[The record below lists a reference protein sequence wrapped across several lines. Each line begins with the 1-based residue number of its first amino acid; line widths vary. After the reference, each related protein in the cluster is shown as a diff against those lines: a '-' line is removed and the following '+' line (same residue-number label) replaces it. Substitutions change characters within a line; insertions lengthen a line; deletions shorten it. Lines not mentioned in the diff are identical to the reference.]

1 MEYQSEKIGALAAA
15 LAKAQAGFTFASKS
29 AEAPILSKGKDG
41 KTYQSGK
48 RTYADLQSVLDA
60 VREGLASNGIA
71 VIQAPMP
78 CQKDGI
84 LLRTTLA
91 HESGEWIASELELP
105 NDRMGGVQGMG
116 SALTYARRYALAAMV
131 GIAQDDDDGETAMQE
146 SRKAQA
152 KQHESDRAQAKANN
166 PDPPTKAQIDAFW
179 AVMHKRH
186 PEAQTK
192 EEFGALAYA
201 DIGKFVNREI
211 KSASALTKLE
221 VSDFLNACNG
231 AAQDNPF

>member
-15 LAKAQAGFTFASKS
+15 LAKAQAGFTFAAKS
-29 AEAPILSKGKDG
+29 AEAPILSKNKDG

-60 VREGLASNGIA
+60 VREGLANNGIA

-78 CQKDGI
+78 CKKDGI

-131 GIAQDDDDGETAMQE
+131 GIAQDDDDGETAMAE
-146 SRKAQA
+146 SRKAEKQRVQQVRQQA
-152 KQHESDRAQAKANN
+152 KEQNHDAPSREMLQALMATLKERGCKEREEYLAELSAFFQREVKSSNELTRA
-166 PDPPTKAQIDAFW
+166 
-179 AVMHKRH
+179 
-186 PEAQTK
+186 
-192 EEFGALAYA
+192 
-201 DIGKFVNREI
+201 EI
-211 KSASALTKLE
+211 SE
-221 VSDFLNACNG
+221 YLNACNTP
-231 AAQDNPF
+231 ANVPDSPF